1 VAAVQRVDT
10 LTIMAY
16 LAQLILEAAVVVQ
29 TAQLLVLVALAL
41 LSYATLAHS
50 VDQAVL

>member
-1 VAAVQRVDT
+1 VAV
-10 LTIMAY
+10 
-16 LAQLILEAAVVVQ
+16 VVVQ
-29 TAQLLVLVALAL
+29 TLTLRLLRLVALAL